1 MMNSR
6 KLEAFTSVYHRR
18 TALRTLGTG
27 LAALGALPLLTNDT
41 TAKKRGKKRKRSRES
56 RDRCLQQVAEC
67 EAVAAKFCA
76 TASDRDLCRATL
88 SRCCQPLGTCD
99 GAQSIQCVIDAFT
112 QKT

>member
-1 MMNSR
+1 MTTRNP
-6 KLEAFTSVYHRR
+6 EAVTPVHSRR

-27 LAALGALPLLTNDT
+27 LAALGALPLLTTDT
-41 TAKKRGKKRKRSRES
+41 TAKKRGKRRKRSSES
-56 RDRCLQQVAEC
+56 RDRCLRQVAEC
-67 EAVAAKFCA
+67 EAIADKFCS

>member
-1 MMNSR
+1 MTTR
-6 KLEAFTSVYHRR
+6 KLEAVTPVHGRR
-18 TALRTLGTG
+18 RALRTLGTG
-27 LAALGALPLLTNDT
+27 LAALGALPLLATDT

-88 SRCCQPLGTCD
+88 SHCCQPLGTCD